1 MNKHTDRYRV
11 VLADDHVLIRHGIK
25 VILSHD
31 PNIEIVKEVGDGDEL
46 LRTLQHT
53 VVDLMILDI
62 SMPGISGIELTEIL
76 KKRYPHLKILVLTMH
91 KSIRFLRRAIS
102 AGADGYLV
110 KTDTEQEIVSAIRKI
125 RDGRT
130 FISPCLEEEFAEDM
144 LKTYRNPS
152 SARTYK
158 GLTKREKQVLGLV
171 VEGLTSKQMASQLNL
186 SPRTVDHHR
195 ASLLRKFDMKN
206 SVDLVN
212 FALKNGYV
220 TMEN

>member
-1 MNKHTDRYRV
+1 MNTHMDRYRI

-25 VILSHD
+25 IILSDD
-31 PNIEIVKEVGDGDEL
+31 PNIEIAGEVGDGDEL
-46 LRTLQHT
+46 LNTLQHT
-53 VVDLMILDI
+53 VVDLLILDI
-62 SMPGISGIELTEIL
+62 SMPGVSGIELTEVL
-76 KKRYPHLKILVLTMH
+76 KKRYPQLKILVLTMH
-91 KSIRFLRRAIS
+91 KSIRFLRRAIA

-125 RDGRT
+125 RDGKT
-130 FISPCLEEEFAEDM
+130 FISPCLEDEFAEDM

-152 SARTYK
+152 SAQTYK
-158 GLTKREKQVLGLV
+158 GLTKREKQILGLV

-195 ASLLRKFDMKN
+195 ASLLRKFEMKN

-212 FALKNGYV
+212 FAIKNGYV
-220 TMEN
+220 SMEN